1 MKLNRNFIVHRT
13 EQETILVPAGGA
25 AFSGIIRGNALFGDI
40 LALLEKEI
48 SEADLLKAMTE
59 IYDAPAEVLQK
70 DITRVLTELREAGA
84 LDE

>member
-40 LALLEKEI
+40 LVLLEKEI
-48 SEADLLKAMTE
+48 SEADLLKGMTE

-70 DITRVLTELREAGA
+70 DINRVLRELREAGA

>member
-1 MKLNRNFIVHRT
+1 MKLNRNFIVHRS
-13 EQETILVPAGGA
+13 EQETILVPAGGT
-25 AFSGIIRGNALFGDI
+25 AFSGIIRGNEIFGDI

-48 SEADLLKAMTE
+48 SEADLLKGMTE

-70 DITRVLTELREAGA
+70 DITRVLRELREAGA